1 MGLTMGLFSFLFGGK
16 KKPEAEAQVKVP
28 AKPAFVEKP
37 AAKAAAASVL
47 AAPVSLPAGVVQAK
61 LRLRMAASLRT
72 GEHAA
77 AYEAAQALAEMQAKA
92 GRKTA
97 ARVWVTQAE
106 RIKASLPV

>member
-16 KKPEAEAQVKVP
+16 KKPKAEAQVKAP
-28 AKPAFVEKP
+28 AKPALTEKP
-37 AAKAAAASVL
+37 AAKVAASVL
-47 AAPVSLPAGVVQAK
+47 AASVSLPAGVVQAK

>member
-16 KKPEAEAQVKVP
+16 KKPKAEAPVKAAV
-28 AKPAFVEKP
+28 AEKP
-37 AAKAAAASVL
+37 AVKAAASTV
-47 AAPVSLPAGVVQAK
+47 AAPVSMPAGVVQAK

-77 AYEAAQALAEMQAKA
+77 AYEAARALADMQAKA

-97 ARVWVTQAE
+97 ARVWVMQAE
-106 RIKASLPV
+106 RIKASLPA